1 MPIPWEP
8 SHENR
13 LREYRGTKD
22 VALMDTTGETIL
34 VVDDEPVSL
43 KLAAAALRSEGY
55 HVHLSSTGE
64 QALTALK
71 TVRPDLTLVDIR
83 LPGIDG
89 LELTRRIR
97 QDPRARDTL
106 VVALTACTSG
116 EDENRAYDAGCDG
129 FIRKPINTR
138 ALGNR
143 VRAFLHGKGEELQL
157 PADGSFERPELGLDG
172 PEMADLRRSFLMD
185 GARQTR
191 RLLEFVGSRID
202 TAAAAGLMHQWIG
215 AAGALG
221 YTEIAVKAREV
232 EGLYLAQ
239 GRDTAL
245 LRDTLPALLLAFQ
258 SPKEAAETPIPESIL
273 EKLAGK
279 RIAMVGFADA
289 EAEKVCAG
297 FARARALPLAFECSE
312 PRDSRAIRGCAA
324 VLVHARAETADSHW
338 LRYVPAPFMERPP
351 LVLVGSR
358 EHLLALT
365 PEVQAHAGEYL
376 IDGWQPEELLMRMS
390 FAIGR
395 AVMSPAERAANQPVP
410 LADRN
415 RDGEPEVVI
424 ADDEVHVRAVVN
436 GALLSMGI
444 NCRSTSN
451 GPEAL
456 QMIRDGHPRAAVL
469 DVNMPGMD
477 GFEILSSIRKEQLP
491 VRVVMLTARR
501 RESDVL
507 RGFELGADDY
517 ILKPFNP
524 LELGARLKRLM

>member
-1 MPIPWEP
+1 
-8 SHENR
+8 
-13 LREYRGTKD
+13 
-22 VALMDTTGETIL
+22 MDTAGETIL

-43 KLAAAALRSEGY
+43 KLAAAVLRSEGY
-55 HVHLSSTGE
+55 RVHLSSSGE

-71 TVRPDLTLVDIR
+71 TVRPDLMLVDMR

-97 QDPRARDTL
+97 QDPRSKDSI

-138 ALGNR
+138 GLGSR
-143 VRAFLHGKGEELQL
+143 VRAFLHGKGEEQQA
-157 PADGSFERPELGLDG
+157 PAGDGTLERPGLGLDG
-172 PEMADLRRSFLMD
+172 PEMADLRRSFLID

-221 YTEIAVKAREV
+221 YTEISQKARDV

-239 GRDTAL
+239 TWETAL
-245 LRDTLPALLLAFQ
+245 LRDTLTALLVEFQ

-273 EKLAGK
+273 EKLTGK

-297 FARARALPLAFECSE
+297 FTRARALPLTFDCSE
-312 PRDSRAIRGCAA
+312 PRDSRAIRACGA
-324 VLVHARAETADSHW
+324 VMVHARPETADSHW
-338 LRYVPAPFMERPP
+338 LRYVPSASVERPP
-351 LVLVGSR
+351 LVLVGAR
-358 EHLLALT
+358 EHLLALA
-365 PEVQAHAGEYL
+365 PDVQAYAGEYL

-395 AVMSPAERAANQPVP
+395 AALSPAERAASHTVP
-410 LADRN
+410 LAERMPG
-415 RDGEPEVVI
+415 GEPEVVI

-456 QMIRDGHPRAAVL
+456 RMIRDGHPRAAVL